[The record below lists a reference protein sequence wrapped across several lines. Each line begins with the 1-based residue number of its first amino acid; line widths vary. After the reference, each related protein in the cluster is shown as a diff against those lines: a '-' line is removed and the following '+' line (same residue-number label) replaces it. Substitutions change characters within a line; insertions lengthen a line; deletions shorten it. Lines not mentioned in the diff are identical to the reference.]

1 MLCREFFVSG
11 KKYVF
16 FASNEPSVYA
26 ACGNRFLKPRIDT
39 GLLLYGLWDSV
50 LWYGRISRSSAAR
63 HAADYSKRDPDR
75 VLTGDH
81 LVGDGHEKAGKV
93 NNGRVRQKHI

>member
-1 MLCREFFVSG
+1 MECSPDRVQNALSGVFCFRE
-11 KKYVF
+11 KIRF

-50 LWYGRISRSSAAR
+50 LWYGRIISQQDQKTS
-63 HAADYSKRDPDR
+63 
-75 VLTGDH
+75 
-81 LVGDGHEKAGKV
+81 DGLEDEL
-93 NNGRVRQKHI
+93 